1 MKKFFALV
9 LAVAMIMSMSAVS
22 FAADVESKLEL
33 IGPMDYDA
41 DNDLMRL
48 TGLKFGDTV
57 YYAIVIDDELVSNY
71 EAVEKLKIKTSFE
84 MGEDLVES
92 VEIVKKAAAKSVMK
106 TVKED
111 GEEKQVE
118 QVNPAFAEKFEDD
131 VTYDYFYFVGVKTVA
146 KETVSEGDIIGTF
159 EFNRSDIEDLFDGE
173 GYDDDEVEEG
183 VQEGEIDEV
192 EVDFEIGIFYD
203 ANDYVGDSKDYKG
216 ATLNNINGDINLDWD
231 EPYALKFD
239 CDDEIEIAFGTEENE
254 GTFTVDVSGQ
264 GKVYIKWNTKADE
277 AVVAANPG
285 VKMHFVNFNNVKW
298 NRTGEFVYE
307 MEDIAAAYKVVDGAL
322 VEIAGL
328 EVDDD
333 EVTFNTRVLGNY
345 VFADAELVNPV
356 VAAPEVEAVAPVV
369 TNPTTG
375 A

>member
-9 LAVAMIMSMSAVS
+9 LALAMVMSMAAVS
-22 FAADVESKLEL
+22 FAADDEVSKLEL
-33 IGPMDYDA
+33 VGPMDYDA
-41 DNDLMRL
+41 DKDLMRA

-57 YYAIVIDDELVSNY
+57 YYAIVIDGQLVSDY
-71 EAVEKLKIKTSFE
+71 QAVEKLKVKTSFE

-92 VEIVKKAAAKSVMK
+92 IEIVKKSAAQAV
-106 TVKED
+106 D
-111 GEEKQVE
+111 GSEVY
-118 QVNPAFAEKFEDD
+118 PALANLMSAGE
-131 VTYDYFYFVGVKTVA
+131 TGYFYFVGIKTVA

-159 EFNRSDIEDLFDGE
+159 EFNRGDIEDLKAG
-173 GYDDDEVEEG
+173 DDDEKVEPN
-183 VQEGEIDEV
+183 VQEGEIDE
-192 EVDFEIGIFYD
+192 EEIDFEISIFYD
-203 ANDYVGDSKDYKG
+203 KNDYVGESEDYKKN
-216 ATLNNINGDINLDWD
+216 TLNNIKGDINLDWD

-322 VEIAGL
+322 VEIPGL

-356 VAAPEVEAVAPVV
+356 VAAPVVDAPVVEV